1 MISKAPELS
10 EMMKHYFYIK
20 EQYSDCIIFYRLGD
34 FYEMF
39 FDDALTA
46 SKVLNI
52 TLTGRDCGLSE
63 RAPMCGVPY
72 HAADTYIA
80 KLIQEGYKVAICEQ
94 LSSPSDQKGMV
105 KRDVVRVITP
115 GTITDDKS
123 LDAES
128 NNYLLSVYMAGDF
141 AGFAWADIST
151 GTVNV
156 YQQQIDGITHFLDQ
170 ILSINPSEIIS
181 NKEAYTTILSTDY
194 VENEMIVKPEHF
206 YELSFEFGNATD
218 SILKFY
224 RIQTTQALGMETTPF
239 SVCALGALLRYIEL
253 TQKQML
259 EHVKMPQV
267 IMRDNR
273 MFLDF
278 TTKRNLELVQTLI
291 DNHKQGSLLGVL
303 DKTSTSMGV
312 RELKNT
318 ILEPTRDYVEI
329 NNRLDAVEELIKH
342 TNRRLDIKAS
352 LSEIRD
358 IERLCNKIA
367 YNTINPREI
376 ISIMISLKKV
386 FEIKVLLKASK
397 AQVLKSIYTK
407 LDDLPELVSL
417 ITKAITDNPPIT
429 LRDGMVIREGYN
441 AELDK
446 LRNAQKNANKWL
458 LEYEQEQK
466 EVTGLKTLKVGYN
479 KVFGYYIEVSNSYL
493 DKVPD
498 NYTRKQTLKSGER
511 FITEELKNME
521 ELILNAF
528 DKSIE
533 LETRIYDNIKDELR
547 SNIKNIQDNAS
558 LIARLDVLMSFAE
571 VSIQNNYVR
580 PEINFKNNDIII
592 KNGRHPVVESQ
603 RKGKAFIPNDISL
616 KDDAKTLII
625 TGPNMG
631 GKSTY
636 MRQVALIILMCH
648 MGCFVPAEY
657 ALIRPIDRVFTRI
670 GASDNLAAGQS
681 TFMVEMTEAAN
692 ILNNSTSN
700 SLVLFDEIGRG
711 TSTLDGLAIAWAIV
725 EFISLKIKAYTLFA
739 THYHE
744 LSELEYIIPT
754 IKNFHLLIKYTG
766 GEMVF
771 LYKLTRGSTNKSF
784 GVEVASMAGIN
795 DVVITRA
802 KKVMELLEK
811 THKIYDIKEIVTS
824 EPGKDAIPLNQI
836 SFFEADTKTKEIL
849 NIVDAIDV
857 NNCTPFEALTILSN
871 LKNLRK

>member
-1 MISKAPELS
+1 MSNKAPELS

-20 EQYSDCIIFYRLGD
+20 EQYNDCIIFYRLGD

-39 FDDALTA
+39 FDDALVA

-80 KLIQEGYKVAICEQ
+80 KLVQEGYKVAICEQ
-94 LSSPSDQKGMV
+94 LSTPADQKGMV

-115 GTITDDKS
+115 GTITDDNS
-123 LDAES
+123 LDSDS
-128 NNYLLSVYMAGDF
+128 NNYLLSVYKAGEQ
-141 AGFAWADIST
+141 AGFAWTDIST
-151 GTVNV
+151 GVLKVSQQKFGNVN
-156 YQQQIDGITHFLDQ
+156 QIIDQ
-170 ILSINPSEIIS
+170 ILSIGPSEIIS
-181 NKEAYTTILSTDY
+181 NKEAYTTIVSADY
-194 VENEMIVKPEHF
+194 VSTEAIVKPEHF
-206 YELSFEFGNATD
+206 YELSFEYGNATD

-224 RIQTTQALGMETTPF
+224 KIQSIQALGIETTPF
-239 SVCALGALLRYIEL
+239 AVCALGALLRYVEL

-267 IMRDNR
+267 IMDNNR

-303 DKTSTSMGV
+303 DKTSTSMGA
-312 RELKNT
+312 RELRTT
-318 ILEPTRDYVEI
+318 ILEPTRDYVAI
-329 NNRLDAVEELIKH
+329 NNRLDVVEELIEN
-342 TNRRLDIKAS
+342 TNRRLDVKTA

-358 IERLCNKIA
+358 IERLCNKIS
-367 YNTINPREI
+367 YNSINPREV
-376 ISIMISLKKV
+376 ISIMISLKKIL
-386 FEIKVLLKASK
+386 EIKNLLKTSK
-397 AQVLKSIYTK
+397 SKLLKSIHNELDGLPK
-407 LDDLPELVSL
+407 LISIIEDS
-417 ITKAITDNPPIT
+417 ITENPPTT
-429 LRDGMVIREGYN
+429 LKEGMVIKEGFDK
-441 AELDK
+441 ELDK
-446 LRNAQKNANKWL
+446 LRNAQKNANNWL
-458 LEYEQEQK
+458 LEYEQQQK
-466 EVTGLKTLKVGYN
+466 ETTNLKTLKVGYN

-498 NYTRKQTLKSGER
+498 HYIRKQTLKSGER

-521 ELILNAF
+521 ELILNSVER
-528 DKSIE
+528 SIE
-533 LETRIYDNIKDELR
+533 LETKIFDSIKYELR
-547 SNIKNIQDNAS
+547 LNMKVIQQNAT
-558 LIARLDVLMSFAE
+558 LISQLDVLISFAE
-571 VSIQNNYVR
+571 VSVQNNYVR
-580 PEINFKNNDIII
+580 PLINFKNNDIVI

-603 RKGKAFIPNDISL
+603 KKSRAFIPNDITL
-616 KDDAKTLII
+616 NDDAKTLII

-636 MRQVALIILMCH
+636 MRQVALIVLMCH

-657 ALIRPIDRVFTRI
+657 ALIRPVDRVFTRI

-681 TFMVEMTEAAN
+681 TFMVEMTEVAN
-692 ILNNSTSN
+692 IINNSTSN
-700 SLVLFDEIGRG
+700 SLILFDEIGRG

-725 EFISLKIKAYTLFA
+725 EFVSLKINAYTLFA

-754 IKNFHLLIKYTG
+754 IKNYHLLIKYTG

-771 LYKLTRGSTNKSF
+771 LYKITRGSTNKSF
-784 GVEVASMAGIN
+784 GVEVASMAGVN
-795 DVVITRA
+795 DIVITRA
-802 KKVMELLEK
+802 KKIMELLEK

-824 EPGKDAIPLNQI
+824 EPGKDAVPLNQI
-836 SFFEADTKTKEIL
+836 GFFEEDTKTKEIL
-849 NIVDAIDV
+849 NIVDAVDI